1 MANFISAT
9 YGGYPKKHLSKTVKQ
24 VNTPIRV
31 VRDVFKMLSSS
42 AIGITTIGLLYSVS
56 DETQLILL

>member
-1 MANFISAT
+1 MVAIQ
-9 YGGYPKKHLSKTVKQ
+9 KKHLSKTVKQ